1 MINLIYIKILSF
13 AINIIDFQNK
23 KKIIKFFRKK
33 FEVNKVNIV
42 DIGAHLG
49 ETIDIFDRN
58 LNINKIISFEANP
71 RIFYLLKNKI
81 KSKKNIILINS
92 GISDEYNKKKLKVFK
107 ETSSSTF
114 NEINKNTEYYKRKK
128 KFISFLGKKNDFE
141 YDEII
146 AEVRPL
152 SSFKEFEELGTVHL
166 LKIDTEGYELKVLK
180 GINEKD
186 LKKIKFIYFEHH
198 FDLMIDKNYKYSE
211 IKKFLNTNG
220 FNLSFK
226 IKMNFRKTFEYIY
239 ERTNK

>member
-1 MINLIYIKILSF
+1 MLNLIYIRILSF
-13 AINIIDFQNK
+13 VISIIDFQNK
-23 KKIIKFFRKK
+23 KKIIKFFKKK
-33 FEVNKVNIV
+33 FKLNHLNIV

-58 LNINKIISFEANP
+58 LSINKIISFEANP
-71 RIFYLLKNKI
+71 RIFNLLKNKI
-81 KSKKNIILINS
+81 KTKNKIVLINC
-92 GISDEYNKKKLKVFK
+92 GISDEYDKKKLKVFK

-128 KFISFLGKKNDFE
+128 RFISFLDKKKNIE
-141 YDEII
+141 YDEITT
-146 AEVRPL
+146 EVRPL
-152 SSFKEFEELGTVHL
+152 SSFKEFKELNTVHL

-180 GINEKD
+180 GINEED

-198 FDLMIDKNYKYSE
+198 YDLMIKKNYKYSE
-211 IKKFLNTNG
+211 IKAFLNTNG

-239 ERTNK
+239 ERPDK

>member
-1 MINLIYIKILSF
+1 MLNLIYIKVLSF
-13 AINIIDFQNK
+13 AISIIDFQNK
-23 KKIIKFFRKK
+23 KKIIKFFKKK
-33 FEVNKVNIV
+33 FELKKVNIV

-49 ETIDIFDRN
+49 ETIEIFDKN
-58 LNINKIISFEANP
+58 LSINKIISFEANP
-71 RIFYLLKNKI
+71 QIFKLLENKI
-81 KSKKNIILINS
+81 KTKKKILLINS
-92 GISDEYNKKKLKVFK
+92 GISDEYNKKKLKIFK

-128 KFISFLGKKNDFE
+128 KFISFLNNKNDNE

-146 AEVRPL
+146 TEVRPL
-152 SSFKEFEELGTVHL
+152 SSFKEFAELDTVHL

-198 FDLMIDKNYKYSE
+198 YDLMIKKNYKYSE
-211 IKKFLNTNG
+211 IRKFLNTNN
-220 FNLSFK
+220 FYLSFK

-239 ERTNK
+239 ERSDK